1 VSDLHVR
8 WHGRSDL
15 FGQLSRILSTP
26 SWGFF
31 SPIIFSFP
39 MRFASQKP
47 IGEKKEGVSG
57 RAVTAFDCNEAGF
70 FFTINIRIWQKD

>member
-1 VSDLHVR
+1 
-8 WHGRSDL
+8 
-15 FGQLSRILSTP
+15 
-26 SWGFF
+26 
-31 SPIIFSFP
+31 